1 MSNRSLYQVQRFCS
15 MVQKF
20 FISVPCNGGLRPSR
34 FFVQAGGGGRRR
46 GAPYTQRT
54 HTKAQTEPTPPRSP
68 DFKKSVTSTELFCF
82 VRQSSEYGLLIRR
95 KGIYFSESYTVAQIS
110 SIQQKTLFSPKKRA
124 QNGAFQ
130 VFAQRSKECTY
141 KNCS

>member
-1 MSNRSLYQVQRFCS
+1 MCSWLSLHTKAITQQKRIGHLLISPSCNNPSYLHTFLRQSLTFFRTFFHFCMSNRSLYQVQRLCS

-54 HTKAQTEPTPPRSP
+54 HKSTNRTYSPSIPRFQKMLRRLNCFALCDKARNTN
-68 DFKKSVTSTELFCF
+68 F
-82 VRQSSEYGLLIRR
+82 
-95 KGIYFSESYTVAQIS
+95 
-110 SIQQKTLFSPKKRA
+110 
-124 QNGAFQ
+124 
-130 VFAQRSKECTY
+130 
-141 KNCS
+141 